1 MPIEFD
7 IKLTSKDMYRF
18 NLYQTYTGFQG
29 WFSIVFSIVI
39 LALSVIT
46 YGDVTLNYTIMYACI
61 GIILL
66 IYMPVSLWLRSKRSL
81 SVSEVLR
88 GTLHYEIGEEGFK
101 VSQGEASAELPWEQ
115 IYRMV
120 ATKNNILVYSTRIN
134 AYVIPREQ
142 LGEKYDG
149 LEKIANAKLPKYRV
163 KMKETQQRG

>member
-46 YGDVTLNYTIMYACI
+46 YGDVTLTNTGMYV
-61 GIILL
+61 GFGL
-66 IYMPVSLWLRSKRSL
+66 IFLMYMPVSLWIRSKHSL
-81 SVSEVLR
+81 TASEVLR
-88 GTLHYEIGEEGFK
+88 NTLHYQIGEKGFM

-120 ATKNNILVYSTRIN
+120 GTKSNVLVYSSRIN

-142 LGEKYDG
+142 LAEKYADVA
-149 LEKIANAKLPKYRV
+149 KIANEKLPKYRV
-163 KMKETQQRG
+163 KMK

>member
-29 WFSIVFSIVI
+29 WFSIIFSIVT

-46 YGDVTLNYTIMYACI
+46 YGDVTLNYTAMYVCF

-66 IYMPVSLWLRSKRSL
+66 IYTPISLWLRSKRSL
-81 SVSEVLR
+81 TASEVLR
-88 GTLHYEIGEEGFK
+88 GTLHYEIGEKGFK

-120 ATKNNILVYSTRIN
+120 ATKSNILVYTNRIN

-142 LGEKYDG
+142 LGDKYDNVA
-149 LEKIANAKLPKYRV
+149 EIANEKLPKYRV
-163 KMKETQQRG
+163 KMKAA